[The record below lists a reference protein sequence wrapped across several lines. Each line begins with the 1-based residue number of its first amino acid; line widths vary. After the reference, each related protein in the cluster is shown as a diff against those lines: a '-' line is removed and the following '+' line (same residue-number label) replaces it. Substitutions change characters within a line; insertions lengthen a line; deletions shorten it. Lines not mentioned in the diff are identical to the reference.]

1 MNTKILTE
9 VFSKTD
15 LTYIQQLDERQR
27 RLYCATRAIN
37 IGKHG
42 VAAVY
47 PKATAICIIC
57 DGGGSNSASHHIF
70 KQELLKLATSLELD
84 IIIAHYPPYCSK
96 YNQIEHK
103 LFAHITRSWS
113 GVPLL
118 SAEYACRKA
127 NETTT
132 SKGLVLLPPSILRNT
147 KLKERLTNHMYP
159 KDKSESD
166 LINNCLSG
174 TMSLGANL
182 LSIFVPSYFFTVTK
196 LLLDGL
202 KVFFLDATDGNL
214 SL

>member
-1 MNTKILTE
+1 M
-9 VFSKTD
+9 
-15 LTYIQQLDERQR
+15 
-27 RLYCATRAIN
+27 
-37 IGKHG
+37 
-42 VAAVY
+42 AAVY
-47 PKATAICIIC
+47 PKPTAICILC

-96 YNQIEHK
+96 YNPIEHK

-132 SKGLVLLPPSILRNT
+132 SKGFVLLPPSILRNT

-182 LSIFVPSYFFTVTK
+182 LSIFVPSYFLTVTYSNDYQTNYFYSRYHIVCVRDYLIEK
-196 LLLDGL
+196 RAYPSIRHLRNYLL
-202 KVFFLDATDGNL
+202 NL
-214 SL
+214 NL